1 MCPGQGGTRH
11 AKGARAAQRTEV
23 GGMDGRFSAER
34 DEVAGMSGR
43 AERSTRRKRMPEG
56 GAA

>member
-1 MCPGQGGTRH
+1 M
-11 AKGARAAQRTEV
+11 EV

-43 AERSTRRKRMPEG
+43 TEAHERMPEG
-56 GAA
+56 GTA